1 MRSHES
7 SVDKKNERAANGKT
21 SPPIWLRTSHHA
33 VEVSVAIALL
43 ALGGLV
49 FYDAIR
55 LGPGWG
61 ESGPQPGFFP
71 FVLTIFLVAGTV
83 GVLVQSVMKPDR
95 RPFFEVPREVE
106 DLLKVGIPIAIA
118 LFAIRW
124 AGLYVTAGVYL
135 ALFMAWYG
143 RFRWYQALAGGILL
157 PVAMWLTLREAFNIS
172 MPMSMFYRSGIL
184 PF

>member
-1 MRSHES
+1 MRLRAGPE
-7 SVDKKNERAANGKT
+7 DKKYDKTANGKT
-21 SPPIWLRTSHHA
+21 IPPIWLRTSHHA
-33 VEVSVAIALL
+33 VEIGVAIVLL
-43 ALGGLV
+43 ALGGVV

-71 FVLTIFLVAGTV
+71 FVLTLFLVAGAT
-83 GVLVQSVMKPDR
+83 GVLLLSVMKPDR
-95 RPFFEVPREVE
+95 RPFFEVSHEVQ

-118 LFAIRW
+118 VSAVPW
-124 AGLYVTAGVYL
+124 AGLYATSGVYL

-157 PVAMWLTLREAFNIS
+157 PAVMWLTLREGFNIS

>member
-1 MRSHES
+1 M
-7 SVDKKNERAANGKT
+7 
-21 SPPIWLRTSHHA
+21 PPILLRISHNA
-33 VEVSVAIALL
+33 VEIGATIVLL

-55 LGPGWG
+55 RGPGWG

-71 FVLTIFLVAGTV
+71 FVLTFFMVIGAA
-83 GVLVQSVMKPDR
+83 GVLVQCVMKPDR
-95 RPFFEVPREVE
+95 RPFFEAPREIE
-106 DLLKVGIPIAIA
+106 DLLKVGIPIVIA
-118 LFAIRW
+118 VLAIRW
-124 AGLYVTAGVYL
+124 VGLYVTSGVYL

-157 PVAMWLTLREAFNIS
+157 PGVMWMTLREGFNIA
-172 MPMSMFYRSGIL
+172 MPMSMFYRSGTL

>member
-1 MRSHES
+1 MPLGVGEDNKDEQSATR
-7 SVDKKNERAANGKT
+7 KT
-21 SPPIWLRTSHHA
+21 VPPIWLRTSHHA
-33 VEVSVAIALL
+33 VEVSVAVILL

-61 ESGPQPGFFP
+61 ESGPQPGLFP
-71 FVLTIFLVAGTV
+71 FVLTIFLVAGAA
-83 GVLVQSVMKPDR
+83 GVLLQSVMKPDR
-95 RPFFEVPREVE
+95 RPFFEVSREVE

-157 PVAMWLTLREAFNIS
+157 PAVMWIALREAFNIS
-172 MPMSMFYRSGIL
+172 MPMSMFYRSGVL

>member
-1 MRSHES
+1 MRFRVGPE
-7 SVDKKNERAANGKT
+7 DKKHERAANEKT
-21 SPPIWLRTSHHA
+21 IPPVWLRTSHHA
-33 VEVSVAIALL
+33 VEVSVAIVLL

-71 FVLTIFLVAGTV
+71 FVLTFFLVAGAA
-83 GVLVQSVMKPDR
+83 GVLLQSVMKPDR
-95 RPFFEVPREVE
+95 RPFFEASREID

-118 LFAIRW
+118 VLVIPW
-124 AGLYVTAGVYL
+124 AGLYVTSGVYL

-143 RFRWYQALAGGILL
+143 KFRWYQALLGGALL
-157 PVAMWLTLREAFNIS
+157 PAVMWLSLREGFNIS

>member
-1 MRSHES
+1 MRFRAGPE
-7 SVDKKNERAANGKT
+7 DKKHEQAASGNT
-21 SPPIWLRTSHHA
+21 IAPIWLRTSHHA
-33 VEVSVAIALL
+33 VEVSVAIILL

-71 FVLTIFLVAGTV
+71 FVLTIFLVAGAA
-83 GVLVQSVMKPDR
+83 GVLLLSVMKPDR
-95 RPFFEVPREVE
+95 RPFFEVSHEVQ

-118 LFAIRW
+118 LLAIRW
-124 AGLYVTAGVYL
+124 AGLYVASGVYL
-135 ALFMAWYG
+135 AFFMVWYG

-157 PVAMWLTLREAFNIS
+157 PAVMWLTLREGFNIS